1 MAKKQKQQKP
11 KHIQAFFFF
20 GIFLLGLYIVS
31 VANGMNGVTGAVT
44 AEEIFTNDLLSTYK
58 DTYNEKAN
66 GLPDILFTFFGDDVV
81 NIYLTDLDHHLYA
94 VLADNELVELENGQ
108 QEDPSFEITTTYDTL
123 VLLQQGDLGV
133 SDAVDQGLIS
143 FSSDSFVKEAE
154 ISTVLYSI
162 DIYSL
167 FDEAETE

>member
-1 MAKKQKQQKP
+1 MAKKQKERKP

-20 GIFLLGLYIVS
+20 SIFLLGLYILS
-31 VANGMNGVTGAVT
+31 VANEMNGFTGAVT

-81 NIYLTDLDHHLYA
+81 NIYLTDIDHYLYA
-94 VLADNELVELENGQ
+94 MLGSGELIELENGE

-123 VLLQQGDLGV
+123 VLLQQGDLEV
-133 SDAVDQGLIS
+133 SDAVDSGLIS

-167 FDEAETE
+167 VAGDESE

>member
-1 MAKKQKQQKP
+1 MAKKQKQRKP

-20 GIFLLGLYIVS
+20 GIFLLGLYILS
-31 VANGMNGVTGAVT
+31 IANSMNGVTGAVT
-44 AEEIFTNDLLSTYK
+44 AEEFFTNDLLTTYK

-81 NIYLTDLDHHLYA
+81 NIYLTDLDYYLYA
-94 VLADNELVELENGQ
+94 MLENGELVELESGE

-123 VLLQQGDLGV
+123 VLLQQGDLEV
-133 SDAVDQGLIS
+133 SDAVDSGLIS

-167 FDEAETE
+167 VADDRVE